1 MRTSLLLLAGCG
13 LLVGTGCT
21 QPSPPP
27 PAAPANAAAP
37 LGATPATASALVLPA
52 VSALHVYVEV
62 RHNGAA
68 AAPLE
73 ANDHARTVSLSL
85 GELLRKQGYDV
96 RSAEAAAPASEAGR
110 SAAALATAIAAG
122 QPAPETSRAVTYL
135 RPNAPSLLLFVHL
148 DETAAAT
155 EKTELVLG
163 AFLADSA
170 TGTILWSNR
179 VTLRPPASD
188 STLRLLA
195 ARLVENLPARP
206 PA

>member
-21 QPSPPP
+21 HPSQPPS
-27 PAAPANAAAP
+27 AAPATAAAP
-37 LGATPATASALVLPA
+37 LGASPAAASALVLPA

-62 RHNGAA
+62 GNNGPA
-68 AAPLE
+68 AAPLQG
-73 ANDHARTVSLSL
+73 NDHARTVSLSL

-96 RSAEAAAPASEAGR
+96 RSAEAAAPSSEAGR

-148 DETAAAT
+148 DETAAA

-170 TGTILWSNR
+170 TGLILWSNR
-179 VTLRPPASD
+179 VTLHPPASD
-188 STLRLLA
+188 ATLRLLA
-195 ARLVENLPARP
+195 ARLVENLPVRP